1 MRFLTHGDKENKSLM
16 LIHGMANTSDLFDL
30 LLPYLKDYYVIVC
43 ELDGHS
49 RIEEGVFISVTDAA
63 QKIEKYVKDNLGGR
77 LYGLLGFSLG
87 GTIAT
92 ELISRGNIEV
102 GRTVLDAA
110 FVIKMGI
117 MTYPFKFI
125 FQGGIGCIKK
135 NIPVPKA
142 LVESIMGKGN
152 IGIVDTLYK
161 GVSLRSIG
169 NAALSCYTYTIKDGI
184 KEYHNPVVFWHG
196 ENEPYPV
203 KSARLLKQY
212 LPQMKKRVYKGMG
225 HGQMLH
231 EHTEAYAKRL
241 ISFLEEND

>member
-1 MRFLTHGDKENKSLM
+1 MRFLTYGDKEKRTLM
-16 LIHGMANTSDLFDL
+16 LIHGMANTSDLFDP
-30 LLPYLKDYYVIVC
+30 LLPYLRDYYVIVC

-49 RIEEGVFISVTDAA
+49 PNEQGDFVSVIDAA
-63 QKIEKYVKDNLGGR
+63 QKIEKYVKDNLNGR

-102 GRTVLDAA
+102 ARTVLDAA
-110 FVIKMGI
+110 FVVKMGI
-117 MTYPFKFI
+117 LTYPFKWL
-125 FQGGIGCIKK
+125 FQGSIWSMKK
-135 NIPVPKA
+135 NIHVPKP

-152 IGIVDTLYK
+152 SGIADTLYR
-161 GVSLRSIG
+161 GISLKSVG
-169 NAALSCYTYTIKDGI
+169 NAALSCYTYTVKEGI
-184 KEYHNPVVFWHG
+184 RDYHNPVVFWHG

-203 KSARLLKQY
+203 KSAKLLKKY
-212 LPQMKKRVYKGMG
+212 LPQMKKRVFKGMG

-241 ISFLEEND
+241 IAFMEG